1 MYFCGINQTDRADTR
16 KNIIKLQKIKTMK
29 LKVNEAIARSEANG
43 KKVLKKDI
51 AARLFPGVSESAQQV
66 NMTNLCNG
74 TTKRILPEWVVILCE
89 MLDCT
94 ADYLF
99 GREGASDEK

>member
-1 MYFCGINQTDRADTR
+1 MYALRTQR
-16 KNIIKLQKIKTMK
+16 KQRTKLLTIKIKVMA
-29 LKVNEAIARSEANG
+29 LRLRVNEAIARSEANG

-51 AARLFPGVSESAQQV
+51 AAHLFEGASESAQQV

-74 TTKRILPEWVVILCE
+74 TTKRIVPEWVVILCE

-99 GREGASDEK
+99 GMEGGNDEK

>member
-1 MYFCGINQTDRADTR
+1 MYALRTQR
-16 KNIIKLQKIKTMK
+16 KQRTKLLTIKIKVMA
-29 LKVNEAIARSEANG
+29 LRLRVNEAIARSEANG

-51 AARLFPGVSESAQQV
+51 AARLFEGASESAQQV

-74 TTKRILPEWVVILCE
+74 TTKRIVPEWVVILCE

-99 GREGASDEK
+99 GMEGGNDEK

>member
-1 MYFCGINQTDRADTR
+1 
-16 KNIIKLQKIKTMK
+16 MK
-29 LKVNEAIARSEANG
+29 LRVNEAIARSEANG

-51 AARLFPGVSESAQQV
+51 AARLFEGSSESAQQV

-74 TTKRILPEWVVILCE
+74 TTKRIVPEWVVIICK
-89 MLDCT
+89 MCDCS

-99 GREGASDEK
+99 GLCDE

>member
-1 MYFCGINQTDRADTR
+1 
-16 KNIIKLQKIKTMK
+16 MK
-29 LKVNEAIARSEANG
+29 LRVNEAIARSEANG

-51 AARLFPGVSESAQQV
+51 AARLFECASESAQQV

-74 TTKRILPEWVVILCE
+74 TTKRILPEWVVIICH
-89 MLDCT
+89 MCGCS

-99 GREGASDEK
+99 GLED

>member
-1 MYFCGINQTDRADTR
+1 MRTRRIITIKIN
-16 KNIIKLQKIKTMK
+16 NMK
-29 LKVNEAIARSEANG
+29 LRVNEAIARSEVNG

-51 AARLFPGVSESAQQV
+51 AARLFEGASESAQQV

-74 TTKRILPEWVVILCE
+74 TTKRIVPEWVVIICE
-89 MLDCT
+89 MCGCS

-99 GREGASDEK
+99 GMED

>member
-1 MYFCGINQTDRADTR
+1 
-16 KNIIKLQKIKTMK
+16 MK
-29 LKVNEAIARSEANG
+29 LRVNEAIARSEANG

-51 AARLFPGVSESAQQV
+51 AAHLFEGASKSAQQV

-74 TTKRILPEWVVILCE
+74 TTKRIVPEWVVIICE
-89 MLDCT
+89 MCGCS

-99 GREGASDEK
+99 GMED

>member
-1 MYFCGINQTDRADTR
+1 MPQLRIQREQRTELLT
-16 KNIIKLQKIKTMK
+16 IKIKVMA
-29 LKVNEAIARSEANG
+29 LRLRVNEAIARSEANG

-51 AARLFPGVSESAQQV
+51 AARLFEGASESAQQV

-74 TTKRILPEWVVILCE
+74 TTKRIVPEWVVIICE
-89 MLDCT
+89 MCGCS

-99 GREGASDEK
+99 GLKD

>member
-1 MYFCGINQTDRADTR
+1 MRACRVITIKINNMRLR
-16 KNIIKLQKIKTMK
+16 
-29 LKVNEAIARSEANG
+29 VNEAIARSEANG

-51 AARLFPGVSESAQQV
+51 AARLFEGASESAQQV

-74 TTKRILPEWVVILCE
+74 TTKRIVPEWVVIICE
-89 MLDCT
+89 MCGCS

-99 GREGASDEK
+99 GLED